1 MNIIPRGL
9 VVVFVVLI
17 LATLG
22 GGVWSYRSQRE
33 RFRQQAEQ
41 ELETITRLK
50 TDQIV
55 RWRAERLGDA
65 SVLMESP
72 FFGEAVSRWMTDT
85 QAGNSEQLLRRFRSM
100 QTHYHYRDVLL
111 VDAEGKVRLSLSG
124 RLGPLHEEAVQ
135 ALATAFRSRRAV
147 FSDLHVSTA
156 DLAPHLGVIAPFF
169 AGDRPASAPLG
180 AVVLLCDAREFLYP
194 LIQSW
199 PVPSSTGEAA
209 LVRRDGGTVLFL
221 SELRHQRDTVLKL
234 RVPLTQTDVP
244 AVMAVLGKE
253 GVVQGTDYRG
263 VQVLAVLEAVAD
275 SPRFLVVKMDQEEI
289 FASLRQ
295 QAWMIAIIAAL
306 LIVGVALV
314 FGLAWQQQSARSLR
328 RDLSAERERK
338 ALVERIAYL
347 TKHAN
352 DIILFTDHDWR
363 IVEANDRAVA
373 AYGYSHDELQRLTLH
388 DLRTP
393 EGRKAFDREAKQVD
407 AQNGMVVEAV
417 HQRKD
422 GSAFPVESSM
432 RTVEFEGKHFHQ
444 AIIRDITERKRAE
457 AELGATQRRFQE
469 LFDNVIVGLLRTT
482 SGPEGAF
489 IDVNPAMVKM
499 FEADSREQL
508 MAVHPSE
515 IYLDPSQRRIVSD
528 AIVSQGFIKGQEI
541 RFKTLKGRSI
551 LCRIAAVKE
560 TDANG
565 QVYFDSTIEDITE
578 RKRAEE
584 ALRRQT
590 GELRA
595 RNEELA
601 RFNNAA
607 VGRELRMVELKRQ
620 VNELCRQMG
629 KPLLYP
635 LDFLSAESQAST
647 AAETV
652 KCRESKSET

>member
-1 MNIIPRGL
+1 VWL
-9 VVVFVVLI
+9 TVTK
-17 LATLG
+17 LADDEG
-22 GGVWSYRSQRE
+22 QVIG
-33 RFRQQAEQ
+33 
-41 ELETITRLK
+41 I
-50 TDQIV
+50 
-55 RWRAERLGDA
+55 A
-65 SVLMESP
+65 STE
-72 FFGEAVSRWMTDT
+72 
-85 QAGNSEQLLRRFRSM
+85 
-100 QTHYHYRDVLL
+100 
-111 VDAEGKVRLSLSG
+111 
-124 RLGPLHEEAVQ
+124 
-135 ALATAFRSRRAV
+135 
-147 FSDLHVSTA
+147 
-156 DLAPHLGVIAPFF
+156 
-169 AGDRPASAPLG
+169 
-180 AVVLLCDAREFLYP
+180 
-194 LIQSW
+194 
-199 PVPSSTGEAA
+199 
-209 LVRRDGGTVLFL
+209 
-221 SELRHQRDTVLKL
+221 
-234 RVPLTQTDVP
+234 
-244 AVMAVLGKE
+244 
-253 GVVQGTDYRG
+253 
-263 VQVLAVLEAVAD
+263 
-275 SPRFLVVKMDQEEI
+275 
-289 FASLRQ
+289 
-295 QAWMIAIIAAL
+295 
-306 LIVGVALV
+306 
-314 FGLAWQQQSARSLR
+314 
-328 RDLSAERERK
+328 
-338 ALVERIAYL
+338 
-347 TKHAN
+347 
-352 DIILFTDHDWR
+352 
-363 IVEANDRAVA
+363 
-373 AYGYSHDELQRLTLH
+373 
-388 DLRTP
+388 
-393 EGRKAFDREAKQVD
+393 
-407 AQNGMVVEAV
+407 
-417 HQRKD
+417 
-422 GSAFPVESSM
+422 
-432 RTVEFEGKHFHQ
+432 
-444 AIIRDITERKRAE
+444 RDITARKRAE

-528 AIVSQGFIKGQEI
+528 AIVSQGFIKDQEV

-607 VGRELRMVELKRQ
+607 VGRELRMVELKKQ